1 MSKGLM
7 PNASTT
13 GSSMWTPQ
21 ARGDTSKIW
30 KGGFGG
36 TVGGKAKSTGSFSGK
51 NPGATEQR
59 NNKKSAG
66 CAFCG

>member
-1 MSKGLM
+1 MSMYPTK
-7 PNASTT
+7 SVS

-30 KGGFGG
+30 KGGFSHAGG
-36 TVGGKAKSTGSFSGK
+36 SKSTGSFSQK
-51 NPGATEQR
+51 NPGNNEQR
-59 NNKKSAG
+59 NSKKSSG

>member
-1 MSKGLM
+1 MGKGLM
-7 PNASTT
+7 PNASTS

-36 TVGGKAKSTGSFSGK
+36 TVGGAKSGGSFLGK
-51 NPGATEQR
+51 NPGNNEQR
-59 NNKKSAG
+59 NSKKSAG
-66 CAFCG
+66 CATCG